1 MTEPEPTSGP
11 GPASAPTGSTAAT
24 AARAGDTAAARL
36 KERIYATLTL
46 TAVVVALAET
56 AVPDHLE
63 AALTVA
69 VTALGVWLATVVADE
84 QAHRAVTKRGASRL
98 ELRTTLY
105 VSAPLLLT
113 AVGPLVLIGA
123 SALGVLSLVPAL
135 LISACV
141 EVGTLFFWGWRTG
154 LRMGNGPLNAM
165 VSGLIDMGIGVAVIA
180 VKLLAGH

>member
-1 MTEPEPTSGP
+1 MKEPEPVHQSP
-11 GPASAPTGSTAAT
+11 STRWEPDAT

-56 AVPDHLE
+56 ETPDHIE

-84 QAHRAVTKRGASRL
+84 QSHRAVSGRSATRREIQTAL
-98 ELRTTLY
+98 H
-105 VSAPLLLT
+105 VSSPLLLC

-123 SALGVLSLVPAL
+123 SALGLMDLETAL
-135 LISACV
+135 LVSAGV
-141 EVGTLFFWGWRTG
+141 EVVTLFLWGWRTG
-154 LRMGNGPLNAM
+154 LRMGNGPLSALI
-165 VSGLIDMGIGVAVIA
+165 SGLLDTGIGVVVVA

>member
-1 MTEPEPTSGP
+1 MNSLN
-11 GPASAPTGSTAAT
+11 SQRNTAAT
-24 AARAGDTAAARL
+24 AARAGDIAAARL

-56 AVPDHLE
+56 DVPEHAE

-84 QAHRAVTKRGASRL
+84 QAHRAVSGRGASRK
-98 ELRTTLY
+98 ELRTTLH
-105 VSAPLLLT
+105 VSSPLLLT

-123 SALGVLSLVPAL
+123 SALGVLDLVTAL
-135 LISACV
+135 LISAGV
-141 EVGTLFFWGWRTG
+141 EVATLFLWGWRTG
-154 LRMGNGPLNAM
+154 LRMGSGPLSAL
-165 VSGLIDMGIGVAVIA
+165 VSGLLDAVIGVGVVA